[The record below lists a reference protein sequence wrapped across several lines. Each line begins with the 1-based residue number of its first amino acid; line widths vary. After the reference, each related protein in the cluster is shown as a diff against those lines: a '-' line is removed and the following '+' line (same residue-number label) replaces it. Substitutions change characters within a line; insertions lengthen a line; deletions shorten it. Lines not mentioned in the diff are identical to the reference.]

1 MAIQIGPA
9 KKSVPA
15 PKGESAGARLVHA
28 SEQALEIARTTK
40 VPIHIRLD
48 VEVVNHYRKSGPG
61 WQTRL
66 NADLRALHKL

>member
-1 MAIQIGPA
+1 MAIQIGPS
-9 KKSVPA
+9 KKPTPT
-15 PKGESAGARLVHA
+15 PKASSAGERLIHA
-28 SEQALEIARTTK
+28 AEQAQETARTTK

>member
-1 MAIQIGPA
+1 MAIQIGPS
-9 KKSVPA
+9 KKPAPA
-15 PKGESAGARLVHA
+15 PKGESAGERLIHA
-28 SEQALEIARTTK
+28 AKEAQEIARTTN

-48 VEVVNHYRKSGPG
+48 VEVVAHYRKSGPG